1 MREPPSLPLPQID
14 PATQPEFTDA
24 AGAKAWLADM
34 PLANVAAA
42 QHQLLAQLAALNRCA
57 VEAEDRLAALEALRE
72 AVHFVQIEQAKR
84 FTQRALPMLPAE
96 SAVFDATIAL
106 WEEMRLGYARCLQ
119 AQAAPLRRQRALLCQ
134 RALAYC
140 GLRMFHHYRAYLEV
154 PASDWR
160 ALHEAYALAERLGV
174 AEEPVK
180 DYLNR
185 DVHESSPR
193 IAYLRAV
200 LLAAAGPYELAPRQL
215 TFVAYL
221 LERWAERVA
230 VSARPID
237 EGDLPPFA
245 VDLAGDRGAARGP
258 AQGGELRYLD
268 TRRLAK
274 SLRNR
279 VALLRKGESPARL
292 SLGEDCVQPSCEQLL
307 VFLYRQWCQARPAR
321 AAERTRANDTVQAC
335 TGFAAIHQLVA
346 GAPPESGLE
355 RWQLEDESA
364 LGLRMVCRAST
375 PQGRLAHGQLVG
387 LRATGASAL
396 QLAHVRWLM
405 TDAQGE
411 LHCGLKL
418 LPGLPQAAAV
428 RGTGVNAAAD
438 RPVPAFCLSAVPAL
452 KAPASLVVPPGWFR
466 PRRVIELARDGGSAG
481 VHLLE
486 VLERGADFERLA
498 YESAAA

>member
-200 LLAAAGPYELAPRQL
+200 LLAAAG
-215 TFVAYL
+215 
-221 LERWAERVA
+221 
-230 VSARPID
+230 
-237 EGDLPPFA
+237 
-245 VDLAGDRGAARGP
+245 
-258 AQGGELRYLD
+258 
-268 TRRLAK
+268 
-274 SLRNR
+274 
-279 VALLRKGESPARL
+279 
-292 SLGEDCVQPSCEQLL
+292 
-307 VFLYRQWCQARPAR
+307 
-321 AAERTRANDTVQAC
+321 RTSSR
-335 TGFAAIHQLVA
+335 
-346 GAPPESGLE
+346 
-355 RWQLEDESA
+355 
-364 LGLRMVCRAST
+364 RASSRSSPT
-375 PQGRLAHGQLVG
+375 C
-387 LRATGASAL
+387 S
-396 QLAHVRWLM
+396 
-405 TDAQGE
+405 
-411 LHCGLKL
+411 
-418 LPGLPQAAAV
+418 
-428 RGTGVNAAAD
+428 
-438 RPVPAFCLSAVPAL
+438 
-452 KAPASLVVPPGWFR
+452 
-466 PRRVIELARDGGSAG
+466 SAG
-481 VHLLE
+481 Q
-486 VLERGADFERLA
+486 
-498 YESAAA
+498 SA